1 MPMKEITT
9 SLVSDLT
16 FDVIAEQIETSH
28 MSEEF
33 TWHCEF
39 IYKGK
44 CYEGIIEACAVDP
57 KEIHADK
64 ITNIEEKKFTY
75 GEIKDSIKDSE
86 VVEQDGCWATHLVA
100 FTYEGKGYTGTI
112 QSDPDLNGTIYDDEA
127 IEYPEINSK

>member
-1 MPMKEITT
+1 MKEITA
-9 SLVSDLT
+9 SLVSNLT

-64 ITNIEEKKFTY
+64 ITDIKEKKFTY
-75 GEIKDSIKDSE
+75 GEIKDSKEFGD
-86 VVEQDGCWATHLVA
+86 VVEEDDGWALHAIA
-100 FTYEGKGYTGTI
+100 FTYEGQEYTGAV
-112 QSDPDLNGTIYDDEA
+112 QSDRDLNGTISNDQA
-127 IEYPEINSK
+127 IEYVEINS